1 MRFDGK
7 TPKNGFL
14 PTGANRN
21 LKADIG
27 VAIINKISPVGK

>member
-1 MRFDGK
+1 VFEKMGFDGK

-27 VAIINKISPVGK
+27 